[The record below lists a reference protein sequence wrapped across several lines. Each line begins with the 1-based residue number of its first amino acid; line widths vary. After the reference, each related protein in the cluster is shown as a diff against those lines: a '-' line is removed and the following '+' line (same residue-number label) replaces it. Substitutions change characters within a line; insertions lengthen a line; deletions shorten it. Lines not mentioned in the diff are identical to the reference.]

1 MISKYIDIKI
11 FLASL
16 AFGLFAVYITVP
28 SDKKIYVYPNPE
40 NIDVL
45 QYKDKTGTC
54 FSFQQKEV
62 QCPRDEKK
70 IETIKP
76 QA

>member
-28 SDKKIYVYPNPE
+28 SDKKIYVYP
-40 NIDVL
+40 
-45 QYKDKTGTC
+45 KGTISGILKGKYMRISKGNVWGILEGNRC
-54 FSFQQKEV
+54 
-62 QCPRDEKK
+62 RDF
-70 IETIKP
+70 
-76 QA
+76 